1 MFERS
6 ENMSFAHVWAL
17 ELKVSMGL
25 SRGPNEVRSPT
36 EGRTM
41 RSLGESGTE
50 ER

>member
-6 ENMSFAHVWAL
+6 ENMSFAHVCAFRV
-17 ELKVSMGL
+17 KG
-25 SRGPNEVRSPT
+25 SRGFSRRPNEVRSPT